1 MRSHS
6 PKDGFVLAFALV
18 MLAIATIV
26 LGGLY
31 TLVSMTARQSI
42 IYEGRNTCRL
52 AAQSAIEYVK
62 PAIEK
67 KFQDAIG
74 GTEVKIGPRSS
85 TAYSW
90 FNLPNGG
97 TTLGSSRAY
106 YTLPSTN
113 IVINGC
119 EVKLEFGPCRQVD
132 SSSSAIV
139 SLIARA
145 RRLNANGTFSESVIE
160 ELFRFGT
167 GLDIELISETTA
179 LACRMLNIDGVAVAN
194 QFVNSCRSHSNAVLI
209 VLDFFW
215 NSYFHSFKSLRI

>member
-67 KFQDAIG
+67 TPSAVRKSKLARVQVLPTAGSICQMA
-74 GTEVKIGPRSS
+74 EPRLVPLAPI
-85 TAYSW
+85 T
-90 FNLPNGG
+90 
-97 TTLGSSRAY
+97 
-106 YTLPSTN
+106 
-113 IVINGC
+113 
-119 EVKLEFGPCRQVD
+119 PCP
-132 SSSSAIV
+132 
-139 SLIARA
+139 AR
-145 RRLNANGTFSESVIE
+145 TS
-160 ELFRFGT
+160 
-167 GLDIELISETTA
+167 
-179 LACRMLNIDGVAVAN
+179 
-194 QFVNSCRSHSNAVLI
+194 
-209 VLDFFW
+209 
-215 NSYFHSFKSLRI
+215 